1 MQGRAI
7 RGLSA
12 ACLCVTGLVHVVLGG
27 SDVASQPMPFE
38 FGPDWRF
45 VPPSELLPP
54 TDRGRDGAELRSYP
68 PARRPERRPEALAPR
83 ESPQS
88 EAARR
93 AEALQKAM
101 APRPDPAVLRREK
114 LDKLLAR
121 LAVER
126 DTDRAARLAETI
138 EGVWLE
144 SGSETADLL
153 MQRALAAL
161 TTAQV
166 PLALEL
172 LDRIVHLEPG
182 WVEAWNRRAI
192 VRVRAG
198 DMDGAMADIDHAL
211 KLEPR
216 HFGALATMGTI
227 LEQTGFEERALEV
240 FRRAQGIF
248 PLLPLLQDHIDR
260 LVIEVEG
267 RAI

>member
-1 MQGRAI
+1 MHKKAI
-7 RGLSA
+7 SRLSLACCCIAGLA
-12 ACLCVTGLVHVVLGG
+12 HVALAG
-27 SDVASQPMPFE
+27 SGAPGQPMPFE

-45 VPPSELLPP
+45 VPPSELFSPP
-54 TDRGRDGAELRSYP
+54 DRGRDNAEPRNFAP
-68 PARRPERRPEALAPR
+68 PRRPERRPEALTPN

-88 EAARR
+88 EEVLR
-93 AEALQKAM
+93 AEALQRAM

-121 LAVER
+121 LATEQ
-126 DTDRAARLAETI
+126 DPEGAKHLAALI
-138 EGVWLE
+138 EGVWLQ

-153 MQRALAAL
+153 MQRALASMK
-161 TTAQV
+161 TEQF

-172 LDRIVHLEPG
+172 LDKIVRLEPG
-182 WVEAWNRRAI
+182 WVEAWNRRAA
-192 VRVRAG
+192 VRFQAG
-198 DMDGAMADIDHAL
+198 DTDRAMTDIDHAL

-216 HFGALATMGTI
+216 HFGALATMATI
-227 LEQTGFEERALEV
+227 LEQTGFEARALEI

-260 LVIEVEG
+260 LTIAVEG